1 MVRNYE
7 IMYILRSSLSDVSQK
22 IKSINQVLIENK
34 IELIKTDELGLKDFA
49 YKIENEK
56 NGYYVVTKFLSE
68 PNFLKTFEHFLRFDN
83 DVLRYLITK
92 DRCFEDNNGTTNDED
107 VNKEVEK
114 ND

>member
-1 MVRNYE
+1 MIRNYE
-7 IMYILRSSLSDVSQK
+7 IMYILKSNLNDVSQK
-22 IKSINQVLIENK
+22 IKSINQILAENK

-49 YKIENEK
+49 YKIKNEK

-92 DRCFEDNNGTTNDED
+92 DHYSGDDIDNENKSNDD
-107 VNKEVEK
+107 KKVEK